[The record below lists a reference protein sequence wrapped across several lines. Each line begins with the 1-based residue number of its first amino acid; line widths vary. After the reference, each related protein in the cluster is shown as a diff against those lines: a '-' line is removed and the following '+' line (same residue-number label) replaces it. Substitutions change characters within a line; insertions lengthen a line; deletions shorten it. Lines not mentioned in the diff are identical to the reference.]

1 MQNNL
6 LIFIRTMI
14 IEIEDKVLFKG
25 TRLEDSWIKN
35 GADLIDRVSLKLRA
49 KKMLDQSSAF

>member
-1 MQNNL
+1 
-6 LIFIRTMI
+6 MI

-49 KKMLDQSSAF
+49 KKNAGSKFSILIV